1 MYHLDRP
8 SKIVVFS
15 TVTLCSA
22 TFYTTHRS
30 LSCFVCWCTG
40 KADPLPPP
48 TKAKLHCGINL
59 LVFCS
64 LAMFTK
70 TLTWRLPF

>member
-1 MYHLDRP
+1 MYNYDRP
-8 SKIVVFS
+8 SKIVVS
-15 TVTLCSA
+15 SIIILCSA
-22 TFYTTHRS
+22 TYYATLRS
-30 LSCFVCWCTG
+30 LSFFICWCTG

-48 TKAKLHCGINL
+48 RKIKLHCGINL